1 MRQVSSLS
9 CRLCLADNIT
19 APFVDLKE
27 NVDRAEAVYHLLCLQ
42 FSLTNIDPGQ
52 PQVTNNQS
60 EASIHGHV
68 TNLHQ

>member
-1 MRQVSSLS
+1 MCQVSSLS

-42 FSLTNIDPGQ
+42 FSLTNIGPGE
-52 PQVTNNQS
+52 PQVTNQS